1 MRITFVLP
9 HAGPA
14 GGIRVIAIYA
24 QRLRQ
29 RGHEVTVV
37 STPRKKPPFRRQI
50 RQLLTEGKWPWQGPG
65 VSHFDGVNIDHRVID
80 RLRPIVDSDVPDA
93 DVVIATWWETAEW
106 VWQLSPSKG
115 VKIHFMQDYEIWAGQ
130 IDRVDATCRL
140 PMPKITTAQWLVN
153 LLREKFNFTDVTIA
167 PNAVDLE
174 RFHAIPRDKQPTP
187 TVGFTYTSF
196 RNKGCDIAIAAC
208 EQARLKIP
216 NLKVVSFG
224 SSEIS
229 RDLRLPAGAQFYHN
243 APDEQLREI
252 YAMCDAWLFGTRVEG
267 FGLPILEAMA
277 CRTPVI
283 GTPAGVAP
291 EMLSKGGGI
300 LVPHEDPASMA
311 RAIEQIA
318 QMDGPSWREM
328 SDKAYMTVSR
338 YSWNDATDIFEGALR
353 RAVEGSRL
361 ASKVTA

>member
-1 MRITFVLP
+1 MRITFVIP
-9 HAGPA
+9 HAGSA

-37 STPRKKPPFRRQI
+37 STPRKGIPFHRKL
-50 RQLLTEGKWPWQGPG
+50 RQLVTTGKWPAPKRG
-65 VSHFDGVNIDHRVID
+65 VSHFDGVDVSHHVID
-80 RLRPIVDSDVPDA
+80 RWRPVVDSDVPDA

-106 VWQLSPSKG
+106 VWKLSPSKG
-115 VKIHFMQDYEIWAGQ
+115 LKIHFMQDYEIWNGQ
-130 IDRVDATCRL
+130 VERVDATCRL

-153 LLREKFNFTDVTIA
+153 LLRDKFNFTDVTIA
-167 PNAVDLE
+167 PNAVDLQ
-174 RFHAIPRDKQPTP
+174 RFHAPPRHKQLKP

-196 RNKGCDIAIAAC
+196 RNKGCDIVIAAC

-216 NLKVVSFG
+216 DLKIVSFG
-224 SSEIS
+224 SSKLNP
-229 RDLRLPAGAQFYHN
+229 DLPLPAGAQYFHN
-243 APDEQLREI
+243 APDDQLREI

-291 EMLSKGGGI
+291 EVLPKGGGI

-318 QMDGPSWREM
+318 KMDGPGWREM

-338 YSWNDATDIFEGALR
+338 YSWDDATDIFEGVLR
-353 RAVEGSRL
+353 RAFEASRL